1 MKRCPQCNRVEPDDA
16 LVFCRVCGA
25 SLVTDSGSVSGDDA
39 TVRFGSSPMATE
51 AGTSVLPQHATD
63 AGAGRATG
71 PTTVLDRQQRIG
83 GTRVLSKPKR
93 TKVVMLAGAAVFIAA
108 IAVAAYFYLSRKS
121 NAAIQSI
128 AVLPFTNASGNSDVE
143 YLSDGITESLINS
156 LSQLPN
162 LSVKARSTVFHYK
175 GKDVSPQQVGS
186 ELSVQAVLNGRVAQR
201 GDQLTL
207 SLELVD
213 ARTGN
218 QIWGEQ
224 YNRKTTDLTSLQSEI
239 ARDVSNK
246 LRTKL
251 SGSEEQRVTKSYT
264 ANSEAYQLYLKGR
277 FYWNKR
283 SVDDFNR
290 ALPYFQQAIDKDPNY
305 ALAYSGLA
313 DSYALL
319 AVFGVVPP
327 KDLMPQARAAATK
340 SLALDDSL
348 AEAHA
353 SLGEIMAYYDWDFSG
368 AEREFRRAI
377 ELNPNYA
384 TAHQW
389 RAEQI
394 SVLRRHEEA
403 LAEIRRA
410 LELDPLSL
418 VINRVYGDMLLNA
431 RRYDEAIAQYRK
443 TIEMDPNFPTTH
455 NGLGRA
461 YEFKGMYDQA
471 VAEYLAFSRP
481 NISPAERLARQET
494 YTRSGWKAFLQI
506 GVSNLLE
513 RSEKGYVRPY
523 TIASFYAR
531 LGQKDEAFVWL
542 EKAYQDRD
550 YQMTEL
556 NVRPELDSIRSDPR
570 FAELVRR
577 VGLPQ

>member
-1 MKRCPQCNRVEPDDA
+1 
-16 LVFCRVCGA
+16 VFCRVDGA
-25 SLVTDSGSVSGDDA
+25 ALVSDSGSVSGEMSTA
-39 TVRFGSSPMATE
+39 KFGGPSIASE
-51 AGTSVLPQHATD
+51 VETSVLPQHSTQAD
-63 AGAGRATG
+63 VGRATG
-71 PTTVLDRQQRIG
+71 PTTVLDRQQTIAERRDLSTPRRSTIF
-83 GTRVLSKPKR
+83 VL
-93 TKVVMLAGAAVFIAA
+93 AIAAVFIAVIGA
-108 IAVAAYFYLSRKS
+108 AAYVYLARKS
-121 NAAIQSI
+121 NVAIQSI
-128 AVLPFTNASGNSDVE
+128 AVMPFTNASGNSDIE
-143 YLSDGITESLINS
+143 YLTDGITESLINS

-175 GKDVSPQQVGS
+175 GKDVTSQQVGS
-186 ELSVQAVLNGRVAQR
+186 ELSVQAVLIGRVVQR
-201 GDQLTL
+201 GDELTL
-207 SLELVD
+207 SLELVN
-213 ARTGN
+213 ALTGG

-251 SGSEEQRVTKSYT
+251 SGAEEQRVTKTYT

-283 SVDDFNR
+283 TIDDFNR
-290 ALPYFQQAIDKDPNY
+290 AIPYFQQAIEKDPNY

-319 AVFGVVPP
+319 SAFGEGPP
-327 KDLMPQARAAATK
+327 KDWMPQAKAAALKALT
-340 SLALDDSL
+340 LDDKL

-353 SLGEIMAYYDWDFSG
+353 SLAQIMAYYDWDFVG
-368 AEREFRRAI
+368 AEREFRQAI
-377 ELNPNYA
+377 DLNPNYA

-389 RAEQI
+389 LAEE
-394 SVLRRHEEA
+394 SSALGRHDEA
-403 LAEIRRA
+403 LAEVRRA
-410 LELDPLSL
+410 VELDPLSL
-418 VINRVYGDMLLNA
+418 IINRVYGDMLLYA

-455 NGLGRA
+455 NALGRA
-461 YEFKGMYDQA
+461 YEAKGMYDQA

-481 NISPAERLARQET
+481 NISPAERLARQEA
-494 YTRSGWKAFLQI
+494 YTGSGWKAFLQI

-513 RSEKGYVRPY
+513 RSKKGYVRSFS
-523 TIASFYAR
+523 IASFYAR

-556 NVRPELDSIRSDPR
+556 NVRPELDSLRSDPR
-570 FAELVRR
+570 FADLVRK

>member
-1 MKRCPQCNRVEPDDA
+1 MKRCPQCNRVESDEA
-16 LVFCRVCGA
+16 LVFCRVDGT

-39 TVRFGSSPMATE
+39 TVRFGSPPMATE
-51 AGTSVLPQHATD
+51 AGTSVLPHHATD
-63 AGAGRATG
+63 AGVGRPTG
-71 PTTVLDRQQRIG
+71 STTVLDRQQTSA
-83 GTRVLSKPKR
+83 GTRELGQSKR
-93 TKVVMLAGAAVFIAA
+93 TRVVVLAGAAVFIAL
-108 IAVAAYFYLSRKS
+108 IAVSFLYFSRKS
-121 NAAIQSI
+121 NTIQSL
-128 AVLPFTNASGNSDVE
+128 AVLPFAKASGNSDVE

-162 LSVKARSTVFHYK
+162 FSVKARSTVFHYK
-175 GKDVSPQQVGS
+175 GKDISPQQVGS
-186 ELSVQAVLNGRVAQR
+186 ELSVQAVLNGRVVQR
-201 GDQLTL
+201 GEQLTL
-207 SLELVD
+207 SLELVN
-213 ARTGN
+213 ARTGD

-246 LRTKL
+246 IRTKL
-251 SGSEEQRVTKSYT
+251 SGAEKQRVTKSYT

-283 SVDDFNR
+283 TVDDLNR
-290 ALPYFQQAIDKDPNY
+290 AIPNFQQAIDKDPNY

-377 ELNPNYA
+377 DLNPNYA

-389 RAEQI
+389 LAEEI
-394 SVLRRHEEA
+394 SVLRGHEEA

-418 VINRVYGDMLLNA
+418 IINRVYGDTLLNA

-455 NGLGRA
+455 NGLGHA
-461 YEFKGMYDQA
+461 YEAKGMYDQA
-471 VAEYLAFSRP
+471 VAEYLAFAGP
-481 NISPAERLARQET
+481 NVSPAERLARQEA

-513 RSEKGYVRPY
+513 RSKKGYVRSF

-531 LGQKDEAFVWL
+531 LGQKDEAFAWL

-556 NVRPELDSIRSDPR
+556 NVRPELDSLRSDPR
-570 FAELVRR
+570 FAELVKR
-577 VGLPQ
+577 VGLPP

>member
-1 MKRCPQCNRVEPDDA
+1 M
-16 LVFCRVCGA
+16 
-25 SLVTDSGSVSGDDA
+25 
-39 TVRFGSSPMATE
+39 
-51 AGTSVLPQHATD
+51 
-63 AGAGRATG
+63 
-71 PTTVLDRQQRIG
+71 
-83 GTRVLSKPKR
+83 
-93 TKVVMLAGAAVFIAA
+93 
-108 IAVAAYFYLSRKS
+108 
-121 NAAIQSI
+121 
-128 AVLPFTNASGNSDVE
+128 PFQNASGNGDIE

-175 GKDVSPQQVGS
+175 GKDVTPQQAGS
-186 ELSVQAVLNGRVAQR
+186 ELSVQAVLNGRVMQR

-224 YNRKTTDLTSLQSEI
+224 YNRKTSDLAALQSEI

-251 SGSEEQRVTKSYT
+251 SGVEEQRVTKSYT
-264 ANSEAYQLYLKGR
+264 ADSEAYQLYLKGR

-283 SVDDFNR
+283 TIDDFNR
-290 ALPYFQQAIDKDPNY
+290 AIPYFQQAIDKDPNY

-319 AVFGVVPP
+319 SVFEGPP
-327 KDLMPQARAAATK
+327 KDWMPRAKAAAMK
-340 SLALDDSL
+340 ALALDDNL
-348 AEAHA
+348 AEAHT
-353 SLGEIMAYYDWDFSG
+353 SLAQIIAYYDWDFNA
-368 AEREFRRAI
+368 AEREFGRAI

-389 RAEQI
+389 HAENL
-394 SVLRRHEEA
+394 SSLERHDEA

-418 VINRVYGDMLLNA
+418 IINRVYGDMLLNA
-431 RRYDEAIAQYRK
+431 RRYDEAIEQYRR

-461 YEFKGMYDQA
+461 YEAKGMYDQA

-481 NISPAERLARQET
+481 NISPAERLARQEA

-513 RSEKGYVRPY
+513 RSKKGYVRSY
-523 TIASFYAR
+523 SIASSYAR

-550 YQMTEL
+550 WQMTEL
-556 NVRPELDSIRSDPR
+556 DVRPEMDSLRSDPR
-570 FAELVRR
+570 FAELVRKI
-577 VGLPQ
+577 GLPQ